1 MPIAVLVNW
10 SQWVS
15 VKVKMLLTITHSKT
29 CRNSSTG
36 KSLGMLLELYSMKAL
51 TAARPVVVSIFV
63 YIDTASAMKTS
74 ALLGR

>member
-1 MPIAVLVNW
+1 
-10 SQWVS
+10 
-15 VKVKMLLTITHSKT
+15 
-29 CRNSSTG
+29 
-36 KSLGMLLELYSMKAL
+36 MKAL